1 MYLLKYYKN
10 SYLSYFL
17 MYFFFFFS
25 LAFFS
30 GFLSVYLMDQG
41 FSASQVS
48 FVVSCS
54 FILSVIVQPFIGKLN
69 DVYESKYVNGVLLLI
84 AGLLGIVFMFLKNIY
99 LIALVY
105 SLVLSITNGTNPIIE
120 RMAVL
125 SRFKYGSIRV
135 WATIGYAIATII
147 SGYIYKNIGSFSLY
161 VFFAIGEFLCV
172 IGLLG
177 TQKERIRSIKNI
189 MTKLKMSFKEAI
201 AFLEIPE
208 DEVLELEDA
217 FNNDLKNKN

>member
-30 GFLSVYLMDQG
+30 GLLSVYLMDQG

-84 AGLLGIVFMFLKNIY
+84 DNP
-99 LIALVY
+99 LILQY
-105 SLVLSITNGTNPIIE
+105 
-120 RMAVL
+120 
-125 SRFKYGSIRV
+125 
-135 WATIGYAIATII
+135 II
-147 SGYIYKNIGSFSLY
+147 SCAAL
-161 VFFAIGEFLCV
+161 FA
-172 IGLLG
+172 
-177 TQKERIRSIKNI
+177 TAYTHS
-189 MTKLKMSFKEAI
+189 
-201 AFLEIPE
+201 
-208 DEVLELEDA
+208 
-217 FNNDLKNKN
+217 